1 MDEIFMRRC
10 IELAKCGFG
19 TASPNPM
26 VGAVIV
32 CDGKIIGEGWHRK
45 CGEAHAEVNA
55 VNSVADKSLLKK
67 STIYVSLEP
76 CAHVGRTPACAD
88 MLIREG
94 IPNIVVG
101 SIDPF
106 EKVAG
111 KGIEKLRN
119 AGRNVKIGVLRDEC
133 DWLNR
138 RFFTFHTK
146 RRPYVILKWA
156 QTADGFIDNIRN
168 DCQTPPLKI
177 TDQHFSTLVHK
188 WRTEEDAILVGTRTA
203 LLDNPQ
209 LTARLWSGRNPVR
222 VCIDR
227 EMKIPPSSKIFDNQA
242 KTIVITENTS
252 PSLRHFDRLASTSS
266 AGGIDAIRS
275 LSGVEGSNSRK
286 FGSTNILF
294 CPANFNEPL
303 VPQIL
308 DILYRN
314 EIQSVI
320 VEGGAQTLNTFISLG
335 LWDEARVF
343 TNSRLNIGNG
353 VKAPEFRF
361 ECAKDEAN
369 DGISLRYFYNNDFY
383 TRKFL

>member
-203 LLDNPQ
+203 MLDNPQ

-222 VCIDR
+222 ICIDQ
-227 EMKIPPSSKIFDNQA
+227 EMEIPASSKMFDNQA
-242 KTIVITENTS
+242 KTIVITSRTLNNIEPT
-252 PSLRHFDRLASTSS
+252 LRL
-266 AGGIDAIRS
+266 RS
-275 LSGVEGSNSRK
+275 GSGS
-286 FGSTNILF
+286 NILF

-361 ECAKDEAN
+361 ECAKNEAN
-369 DGISLRYFYNNDFY
+369 DGISLRYFYKNDFY

>member
-188 WRTEEDAILVGTRTA
+188 WRTEEDAILVGTHTA

-222 VCIDR
+222 ICIDR

-242 KTIVITENTS
+242 KTIVICHQQNNIETYQENFAQLS
-252 PSLRHFDRLASTSS
+252 LDPSTQPHPE
-266 AGGIDAIRS
+266 RS
-275 LSGVEGSNSRK
+275 RRVGYPN
-286 FGSTNILF
+286 NIVF
-294 CPANFNEPL
+294 SQANFNEPL

-320 VEGGAQTLNTFISLG
+320 VEGGAQTLNSFISLG
-335 LWDEARVF
+335 
-343 TNSRLNIGNG
+343 
-353 VKAPEFRF
+353 
-361 ECAKDEAN
+361 
-369 DGISLRYFYNNDFY
+369 
-383 TRKFL
+383 

>member
-119 AGRNVKIGVLRDEC
+119 AGRNVKIGVLCDEC

-156 QTADGFIDNIRN
+156 QTAAGFIDNIRN
-168 DCQTPPLKI
+168 DSQTPPLKI

-227 EMKIPPSSKIFDNQA
+227 EMKVPDSSRIFDCQA
-242 KTIVITENTS
+242 KTIIIN
-252 PSLRHFDRLASTSS
+252 
-266 AGGIDAIRS
+266 GNK
-275 LSGVEGSNSRK
+275 EG
-286 FGSTNILF
+286 TNDNLIF
-294 CPANFNEPL
+294 CKADFNENI

-320 VEGGAQTLNTFISLG
+320 VEGGAQTLNSFISLG

-343 TNSRLNIGNG
+343 TNNRLNIGNG
-353 VKAPEFRF
+353 VNAPEFRF
-361 ECAKDEAN
+361 ECAKNEAN

>member
-32 CDGKIIGEGWHRK
+32 CDGKIIGEGWHRR

-55 VNSVADKSLLKK
+55 VNSVVDKSLLKK

-94 IPNIVVG
+94 IPRVVVG

-111 KGIEKLRN
+111 KGIGKLRN
-119 AGRNVKIGVLRDEC
+119 AGVDVKIGVLKQEC

-146 RRPYVILKWA
+146 RRPYIILKWA
-156 QTADGFIDNIRN
+156 QTADGFIDNIRS
-168 DCQTPPLKI
+168 DSVQKPLKI
-177 TDQHFSTLVHK
+177 TNIHFDRLVHK

-222 VCIDR
+222 VCI
-227 EMKIPPSSKIFDNQA
+227 EIIINGNKEGTNGNLIFCKAD
-242 KTIVITENTS
+242 
-252 PSLRHFDRLASTSS
+252 
-266 AGGIDAIRS
+266 
-275 LSGVEGSNSRK
+275 
-286 FGSTNILF
+286 
-294 CPANFNEPL
+294 FNENI
-303 VPQIL
+303 VPQVL

-320 VEGGAQTLNTFISLG
+320 VEGGAQTINSFISSG
-335 LWDEARVF
+335 LWDEARIF
-343 TNSRLNIGNG
+343 TSAEKTTNG
-353 VKAPEFRF
+353 VKAPDFPYHCTKIEK
-361 ECAKDEAN
+361 EGDVTLK
-369 DGISLRYFYNNDFY
+369 YFYNNDFY
-383 TRKFL
+383 TENIL

>member
-138 RFFTFHTK
+138 RFFTFHKK

-168 DCQTPPLKI
+168 NSQTPPLKI
-177 TDQHFSTLVHK
+177 TDRHFSTLVHK

-222 VCIDR
+222 ICIDR
-227 EMKIPPSSKIFDNQA
+227 EMKIPVSSKLFDNQA
-242 KTIVITENTS
+242 KTIIICHQQNNIETYQEN
-252 PSLRHFDRLASTSS
+252 FANNIVFAQADFS
-266 AGGIDAIRS
+266 A
-275 LSGVEGSNSRK
+275 
-286 FGSTNILF
+286 
-294 CPANFNEPL
+294 PL
-303 VPQIL
+303 IPQIL
-308 DILYRN
+308 DILYKN

-320 VEGGAQTLNTFISLG
+320 VEGGAQTLNSFISLG

-343 TNSRLNIGNG
+343 TNNRLSIGNG
-353 VKAPEFRF
+353 VKAPDFPYS
-361 ECAKDEAN
+361 CAKIEREGDFT
-369 DGISLRYFYNNDFY
+369 LKYFYNNDFY
-383 TRKFL
+383 TREIL

>member
-1 MDEIFMRRC
+1 MRRC

-19 TASPNPM
+19 TAFPNPM

-32 CDGKIIGEGWHRK
+32 CDGKIIGEGWHRR

-94 IPNIVVG
+94 IPNVVVG

-146 RRPYVILKWA
+146 HRPYIILKWA

-168 DCQTPPLKI
+168 DSQTPPLKI
-177 TDQHFSTLVHK
+177 TDRHFTTLVHK

-203 LLDNPQ
+203 ILDNPQ

-227 EMKIPPSSKIFDNQA
+227 EMKVPPSSKIFDNQA
-242 KTIVITENTS
+242 KTIVVTS
-252 PSLRHFDRLASTSS
+252 RAQSQQN
-266 AGGIDAIRS
+266 GGSRAEANRS
-275 LSGVEGSNSRK
+275 LYC
-286 FGSTNILF
+286 T
-294 CPANFNEPL
+294 ANFNESL
-303 VPQIL
+303 IPQIL
-308 DILYRN
+308 EILYQN
-314 EIQSVI
+314 DIQSVI
-320 VEGGAQTLNTFISLG
+320 IEGGAQTLNSFISAG

-343 TNSRLNIGNG
+343 TNNRLTIGNG
-353 VKAPEFRF
+353 IKAPDFHY
-361 ECAKDEAN
+361 ECAKSESN
-369 DGISLRYFYNNDFY
+369 DGISLDYYYHNDYFSKNIV
-383 TRKFL
+383 L

>member
-1 MDEIFMRRC
+1 MLVRNLARRNLSKEDSTGNPTMDEIYMRRC

-32 CDGKIIGEGWHRK
+32 HNGKIIGEGWHRR

-55 VNSVADKSLLKK
+55 VNSVKNKSLIKE

-94 IPNIVVG
+94 IPNVVVG

-111 KGIEKLRN
+111 KGIEKLKN
-119 AGRNVKIGVLRDEC
+119 AGVDVKIGVLKQEC

-138 RFFTFHTK
+138 RFFTYHTK
-146 RRPYVILKWA
+146 RRPYIILKWA
-156 QTADGFIDNIRN
+156 QTADGFIDNIRS
-168 DCQTPPLKI
+168 DSTQKPLKI
-177 TDQHFSTLVHK
+177 TNVNFDRLVHK

-209 LTARLWSGRNPVR
+209 LTARLWAGRNPVR

-227 EMKIPPSSKIFDNQA
+227 ELKVPESSKILDNQA
-242 KTIVITENTS
+242 KTIIINGKKEGTNDNLIFCKADFDEN
-252 PSLRHFDRLASTSS
+252 
-266 AGGIDAIRS
+266 I
-275 LSGVEGSNSRK
+275 
-286 FGSTNILF
+286 
-294 CPANFNEPL
+294 
-303 VPQIL
+303 VPQVL

-320 VEGGAQTLNTFISLG
+320 VEGGAQTINSFLSLG
-335 LWDEARVF
+335 LWDEARIF
-343 TNSRLNIGNG
+343 TNGDEIGTG
-353 VKAPEFRF
+353 VKAPHFNHPI
-361 ECAKDEAN
+361 AKSEIKDRITLN
-369 DGISLRYFYNNDFY
+369 YHYNTDY
-383 TRKFL
+383 YVQS

>member
-10 IELAKCGFG
+10 IELAKCGFE
-19 TASPNPM
+19 TVSPNPM

-188 WRTEEDAILVGTRTA
+188 WRTEEDAILVGTHTA

-222 VCIDR
+222 ICIDR
-227 EMKIPPSSKIFDNQA
+227 EMKVPDSSRIFDCRA
-242 KTIVITENTS
+242 KTIIINGNKE
-252 PSLRHFDRLASTSS
+252 D
-266 AGGIDAIRS
+266 
-275 LSGVEGSNSRK
+275 
-286 FGSTNILF
+286 TNDNLIF
-294 CPANFNEPL
+294 CKADFNENI

-343 TNSRLNIGNG
+343 TNNRLNIGNG

-361 ECAKDEAN
+361 ECAKNEAN

>member
-1 MDEIFMRRC
+1 
-10 IELAKCGFG
+10 
-19 TASPNPM
+19 
-26 VGAVIV
+26 
-32 CDGKIIGEGWHRK
+32 
-45 CGEAHAEVNA
+45 
-55 VNSVADKSLLKK
+55 
-67 STIYVSLEP
+67 
-76 CAHVGRTPACAD
+76 

-111 KGIEKLRN
+111 KGIEKLKN

-168 DCQTPPLKI
+168 DSKTPPLKI

-188 WRTEEDAILVGTRTA
+188 WRTEENAILVGTRTA

-222 VCIDR
+222 VCIDK
-227 EMKIPPSSKIFDNQA
+227 EMEIHASSKIFDNQA
-242 KTIVITENTS
+242 KTIVITS
-252 PSLRHFDRLASTSS
+252 SSLNNIEPTLRL
-266 AGGIDAIRS
+266 RS
-275 LSGVEGSNSRK
+275 GSGSN
-286 FGSTNILF
+286 ILL
-294 CPANFNEPL
+294 CPANYNESI

-320 VEGGAQTLNTFISLG
+320 VEGGTQTLNSFISLG

-343 TNSRLNIGNG
+343 TNSRLTIGNG
-353 VKAPEFRF
+353 IKAPEFHF
-361 ECAKDEAN
+361 KCAKSEAN
-369 DGISLRYFYNNDFY
+369 DGISLDYYYHNDYFTKNVQVNP
-383 TRKFL
+383 

>member
-1 MDEIFMRRC
+1 MDEIYMRRC

-32 CDGKIIGEGWHRK
+32 CDGKIIGEGWHHR
-45 CGEAHAEVNA
+45 CGEPHAEVNA
-55 VNSVADKSLLKK
+55 VNSVKDKSLLKK

-94 IPNIVVG
+94 IPRVVVG

-119 AGRNVKIGVLRDEC
+119 ANADVKIGVLKQEC

-138 RFFTFHTK
+138 RFFTYHTK
-146 RRPYVILKWA
+146 RKPYIILKWA
-156 QTADGFIDNIRN
+156 QTADGFIDYTRT
-168 DCQTPPLKI
+168 DRTLKPLKI
-177 TDQHFSTLVHK
+177 TNLHFDRIVHK
-188 WRTEEDAILVGTRTA
+188 WRTEEDAILVGTQTA
-203 LLDNPQ
+203 LLDNPH

-222 VCIDR
+222 ICIDR
-227 EMKIPPSSKIFDNQA
+227 ELKVPASSKIFDDQA
-242 KTIVITENTS
+242 KTIIIN
-252 PSLRHFDRLASTSS
+252 SS
-266 AGGIDAIRS
+266 KESIEDNLVYS
-275 LSGVEGSNSRK
+275 KV
-286 FGSTNILF
+286 
-294 CPANFNEPL
+294 NFSEDII
-303 VPQIL
+303 PQIL
-308 DILYRN
+308 DILYHN

-320 VEGGAQTLNTFISLG
+320 VEGGAQTLNSFISNG

-343 TNSRLNIGNG
+343 TSAVKIGKG
-353 VKAPEFRF
+353 VKAPYFPFTSAET
-361 ECAKDEAN
+361 ETKEDTTLN
-369 DGISLRYFYNNDFY
+369 YFYNNDFY
-383 TRKFL
+383 YKKIL

>member
-1 MDEIFMRRC
+1 MDELYMRRC

-32 CDGKIIGEGWHRK
+32 CDGKIIGEGWHRR

-94 IPNIVVG
+94 IPKVVVG

-111 KGIEKLRN
+111 KGIGKLRN
-119 AGRNVKIGVLRDEC
+119 AGIDVKVGVLKNEC

-146 RRPYVILKWA
+146 RRPYIILKWA
-156 QTADGFIDNIRN
+156 QTADGYIDNIRN
-168 DCQTPPLKI
+168 DNNLPPLAI
-177 TDQHFSTLVHK
+177 TNEHYNRLVHK
-188 WRTEEDAILVGTRTA
+188 WRTEEDAILVGTQTVI
-203 LLDNPQ
+203 LDNPQ
-209 LTARLWSGRNPVR
+209 LTARFWSGRNPVR
-222 VCIDR
+222 ICIDR
-227 EMKIPPSSKIFDNQA
+227 NLKLPAQSRIFDIQA
-242 KTIVITENTS
+242 KTIVVNGIKDSVENNLIYS
-252 PSLRHFDRLASTSS
+252 KVD
-266 AGGIDAIRS
+266 
-275 LSGVEGSNSRK
+275 
-286 FGSTNILF
+286 FGENI
-294 CPANFNEPL
+294 
-303 VPQIL
+303 VPQLFGIL
-308 DILYRN
+308 CQH

-320 VEGGAQTLNTFISLG
+320 VEGGTKTINSFLSLG

-343 TNSRLNIGNG
+343 TGSKEIGAG
-353 VKAPEFRF
+353 VKAPQFSHNVAQTES
-361 ECAKDEAN
+361 CNGVKLD
-369 DGISLRYFYNNDFY
+369 YYYNTDY
-383 TRKFL
+383 YVQA

>member
-32 CDGKIIGEGWHRK
+32 CDGKIIGEGWHRR

-55 VNSVADKSLLKK
+55 VNSVVDKSLLKK

-88 MLIREG
+88 MLIRKG
-94 IPNIVVG
+94 IPRVVVG

-111 KGIEKLRN
+111 KGIEKLQN
-119 AGRNVKIGVLRDEC
+119 AGVEVKIGVLKQEC

-146 RRPYVILKWA
+146 RRPYIILKWA
-156 QTADGFIDNIRN
+156 QTADGFIDNIRT
-168 DCQTPPLKI
+168 DSTKKPLKI
-177 TDQHFSTLVHK
+177 TNVHFDRLVHK

-227 EMKIPPSSKIFDNQA
+227 ELKVPATSRIFDYQA
-242 KTIVITENTS
+242 KTIIIN
-252 PSLRHFDRLASTSS
+252 
-266 AGGIDAIRS
+266 GNK
-275 LSGVEGSNSRK
+275 EG
-286 FGSTNILF
+286 TNGNLIF
-294 CPANFNEPL
+294 CKADFNENI
-303 VPQIL
+303 VPQVL

-320 VEGGAQTLNTFISLG
+320 VEGGAQTINSFISSG
-335 LWDEARVF
+335 LWDEARIF
-343 TNSRLNIGNG
+343 TSAEKTTNG
-353 VKAPEFRF
+353 VKAPDFPYHCTKIEK
-361 ECAKDEAN
+361 EGDVTLKY
-369 DGISLRYFYNNDFY
+369 IYNNDFY
-383 TRKFL
+383 TENIL

>member
-1 MDEIFMRRC
+1 MDEFYMRRC

-32 CDGKIIGEGWHRK
+32 CDGKIIGEGWHRR

-94 IPNIVVG
+94 IPNVVVG

-119 AGRNVKIGVLRDEC
+119 AGVDVKIGVLKNEC

-138 RFFTFHTK
+138 RFFTYHTK
-146 RRPYVILKWA
+146 RRPYIILKWA
-156 QTADGFIDNIRN
+156 QTADAFIDNLRS
-168 DCQTPPLKI
+168 DSKQPPLKI
-177 TDQHFSTLVHK
+177 TNEHFNRLVHK
-188 WRTEEDAILVGTRTA
+188 WRTEEDAILVGTRTVQ
-203 LLDNPQ
+203 LDNPQ

-227 EMKIPPSSKIFDNQA
+227 ELKLPISSRIFSTQA
-242 KTIVITENTS
+242 KTIIINASKESVENNLIYS
-252 PSLRHFDRLASTSS
+252 KVDFC
-266 AGGIDAIRS
+266 
-275 LSGVEGSNSRK
+275 E
-286 FGSTNILF
+286 NI
-294 CPANFNEPL
+294 
-303 VPQIL
+303 VPQML
-308 DILYRN
+308 DVLYRN

-320 VEGGAQTLNTFISLG
+320 VEGGTRTIESFISLG
-335 LWDEARVF
+335 LWDEARIF
-343 TNSRLNIGNG
+343 TRNESIAGG
-353 VKAPEFRF
+353 VKAPYFPYSSVRRET
-361 ECAKDEAN
+361 N
-369 DGISLRYFYNNDFY
+369 GGISLDYYYNNDFY
-383 TRKFL
+383 TENITTDL

>member
-168 DCQTPPLKI
+168 DSQTPPLII

-188 WRTEEDAILVGTRTA
+188 WRTEEDAILVGTHTA

-222 VCIDR
+222 ICIDR

-242 KTIVITENTS
+242 KTILICHQQNNIETYQENFAQLS
-252 PSLRHFDRLASTSS
+252 LDPSTQPHPERRRRV
-266 AGGIDAIRS
+266 GYP
-275 LSGVEGSNSRK
+275 N
-286 FGSTNILF
+286 NIVF
-294 CPANFNEPL
+294 SQANFNEPL

-343 TNSRLNIGNG
+343 TNNRLNIGNG

-361 ECAKDEAN
+361 ECANDEAN

-383 TRKFL
+383 TRKIL

>member
-1 MDEIFMRRC
+1 MDEQFMKRC

-32 CDGKIIGEGWHRK
+32 CEGKIIGEGWHHR

-55 VNSVADKSLLKK
+55 VNSVSDKSLLKK

-88 MLIREG
+88 MIIREG

-111 KGIEKLRN
+111 KGIEKLKN
-119 AGRNVKIGVLRDEC
+119 AGRNVKIGVLKDEC

-146 RRPYVILKWA
+146 KRPYIILKWA
-156 QTADGFIDNIRN
+156 QTNDKFIDRKRENSS
-168 DCQTPPLKI
+168 QKPLAI
-177 TDQHFSTLVHK
+177 TNQHYNTLVHR
-188 WRTEEDAILVGTRTA
+188 WRTEEDGILVGTNTVM
-203 LLDNPQ
+203 LDNPQ

-222 VCIDR
+222 ICLDENLCIAPESRILDG
-227 EMKIPPSSKIFDNQA
+227 QA
-242 KTIVITENTS
+242 TTIIINSQKDSTEGN
-252 PSLRHFDRLASTSS
+252 L
-266 AGGIDAIRS
+266 
-275 LSGVEGSNSRK
+275 
-286 FGSTNILF
+286 LF
-294 CPANFNEPL
+294 CKADFNGNI
-303 VPQIL
+303 VTQIL
-308 DILYRN
+308 DILYQH

-320 VEGGAQTLNTFISLG
+320 VEGGAQTLRSFISQG

-343 TNSRLNIGNG
+343 TSNQIIGSG
-353 VKAPEFRF
+353 IMAPEFNF
-361 ECAKDEAN
+361 SADEHETN
-369 DGISLRYFYNNDFY
+369 GDVSLDTYYHY
-383 TRKFL
+383 EH

>member
-111 KGIEKLRN
+111 KGIEKLKN

-156 QTADGFIDNIRN
+156 QTADGFIDGIRN
-168 DCQTPPLKI
+168 DSKTPPLKI

-227 EMKIPPSSKIFDNQA
+227 EMEIPTSSKIFDNQA
-242 KTIVITENTS
+242 KTIVITSRT
-252 PSLRHFDRLASTSS
+252 L
-266 AGGIDAIRS
+266 S
-275 LSGVEGSNSRK
+275 LSKGEIEGSNSRN
-286 FGSTNILF
+286 FGYSNILF
-294 CPANFNEPL
+294 CPANFNESL

-320 VEGGAQTLNTFISLG
+320 VEGGAQTLNSFISLG
-335 LWDEARVF
+335 LWDEARIF
-343 TNSRLNIGNG
+343 TNSRLTIGNG
-353 VKAPEFRF
+353 IKAPEFHF
-361 ECAKDEAN
+361 ECAKSESN
-369 DGISLRYFYNNDFY
+369 DGISLDYYYHNDYFTKNVQVNP
-383 TRKFL
+383 

>member
-111 KGIEKLRN
+111 KGVEKLKN

-168 DCQTPPLKI
+168 DRQTPPLKI
-177 TDQHFSTLVHK
+177 TDRHFSTLVHK

-227 EMKIPPSSKIFDNQA
+227 EMEIPTSSKIFDNQA
-242 KTIVITENTS
+242 KTIVITS
-252 PSLRHFDRLASTSS
+252 SSLNNIEPTLRL
-266 AGGIDAIRS
+266 RS
-275 LSGVEGSNSRK
+275 GSGS
-286 FGSTNILF
+286 NILF
-294 CPANFNEPL
+294 CPANFNDSL

-320 VEGGAQTLNTFISLG
+320 VEGGAQTLNSFISLG

-343 TNSRLNIGNG
+343 TNSSLTIGNG
-353 VKAPEFRF
+353 IKAPEFH
-361 ECAKDEAN
+361 CKCTKSVAN
-369 DGISLRYFYNNDFY
+369 DGISLDYYYHNDYFTKNIM
-383 TRKFL
+383 L

>member
-1 MDEIFMRRC
+1 MRRC

-32 CDGKIIGEGWHRK
+32 CDGKIIGEGWHRR

-94 IPNIVVG
+94 IPRVVVG

-111 KGIEKLRN
+111 KGIEKLQN
-119 AGRNVKIGVLRDEC
+119 AGVEVKIGVLKQEC

-146 RRPYVILKWA
+146 RRPYIILKWA
-156 QTADGFIDNIRN
+156 QTADGFIDNIRS
-168 DCQTPPLKI
+168 DSTQKPLKI
-177 TDQHFSTLVHK
+177 TNVHFDRLVHK

-227 EMKIPPSSKIFDNQA
+227 ELKVPATSRIFDYQA
-242 KTIVITENTS
+242 KTIIIN
-252 PSLRHFDRLASTSS
+252 
-266 AGGIDAIRS
+266 GNK
-275 LSGVEGSNSRK
+275 EG
-286 FGSTNILF
+286 TNGNLIF
-294 CPANFNEPL
+294 CKADFNENI
-303 VPQIL
+303 VPQVL

-320 VEGGAQTLNTFISLG
+320 VEGGAQTINSFISSG
-335 LWDEARVF
+335 LWDEARIF
-343 TNSRLNIGNG
+343 TSAEKTTNG
-353 VKAPEFRF
+353 VKAPDFPYHCTKIEK
-361 ECAKDEAN
+361 EGDVTLKY
-369 DGISLRYFYNNDFY
+369 IYNNDFY
-383 TRKFL
+383 TENIL

>member
-111 KGIEKLRN
+111 KGIEKLKN

-156 QTADGFIDNIRN
+156 QTADGFIDGIRN
-168 DCQTPPLKI
+168 DSKTPPLKI

-222 VCIDR
+222 VCIDQ
-227 EMKIPPSSKIFDNQA
+227 EMEIPASSKIFDNQA
-242 KTIVITENTS
+242 KTIVITENAS
-252 PSLRHFDRLASTSS
+252 PSLRLRS
-266 AGGIDAIRS
+266 AGGIEAIRS
-275 LSGVEGSNSRK
+275 LSGVEGSNSPRG
-286 FGSTNILF
+286 GSSNILF
-294 CPANFNEPL
+294 CPANFNESL

-320 VEGGAQTLNTFISLG
+320 VEGSAQTLNSFISLG

-343 TNSRLNIGNG
+343 TNSRLTIGNG
-353 VKAPEFRF
+353 IKAPEFHC
-361 ECAKDEAN
+361 ECAKSESN
-369 DGISLRYFYNNDFY
+369 DGISLDYYYHNDYFTKNVQVNP
-383 TRKFL
+383 

>member
-10 IELAKCGFG
+10 VELAKCGFG

-32 CDGKIIGEGWHRK
+32 CDGKIIGEGWHRR

-55 VNSVADKSLLKK
+55 VNSVIDKSLLKK

-111 KGIEKLRN
+111 KGIEKLKN
-119 AGRNVKIGVLRDEC
+119 AGRYVKIGVLHNEC

-146 RRPYVILKWA
+146 HRPYVILKWA

-168 DCQTPPLKI
+168 DSQTPPLKI
-177 TDQHFSTLVHK
+177 TDWHFSTLVHK

-203 LLDNPQ
+203 ILDNPQ

-227 EMKIPPSSKIFDNQA
+227 EMKIPASNKIFDNQA
-242 KTIVITENTS
+242 KTIVIT
-252 PSLRHFDRLASTSS
+252 SS
-266 AGGIDAIRS
+266 S
-275 LSGVEGSNSRK
+275 LSNIEPLPERSRRVGSANNNV
-286 FGSTNILF
+286 NILF
-294 CPANFNEPL
+294 CPANFNESL

-308 DILYRN
+308 DNLYQN

-320 VEGGAQTLNTFISLG
+320 VEGGAQTLNSFISAG

-343 TNSRLNIGNG
+343 TNSSLTIGNG
-353 VKAPEFRF
+353 IKAPEFHC
-361 ECAKDEAN
+361 ECAKSEAN
-369 DGISLRYFYNNDFY
+369 NGISLDYYYHNDYFTKNIMF
-383 TRKFL
+383 

>member
-32 CDGKIIGEGWHRK
+32 CDGKIIGEGWHRR

-55 VNSVADKSLLKK
+55 VNSVVDKSLLKK

-94 IPNIVVG
+94 IPRVVVG

-119 AGRNVKIGVLRDEC
+119 AGVEVKIGVLKQEC

-146 RRPYVILKWA
+146 RRPYIILKWA
-156 QTADGFIDNIRN
+156 QTADGFIDNIRT
-168 DCQTPPLKI
+168 DSTKKPLKI
-177 TDQHFSTLVHK
+177 TNVQFDRLVHK

-209 LTARLWSGRNPVR
+209 LTARLWSGRNSVR

-227 EMKIPPSSKIFDNQA
+227 ELKVSASSRIFDCQA
-242 KTIVITENTS
+242 KTIIINGS
-252 PSLRHFDRLASTSS
+252 K
-266 AGGIDAIRS
+266 
-275 LSGVEGSNSRK
+275 EG
-286 FGSTNILF
+286 TNGNLIF
-294 CPANFNEPL
+294 CKADFNENI

-320 VEGGAQTLNTFISLG
+320 VEGGAQTLNSFISSG
-335 LWDEARVF
+335 LWDEARIF
-343 TNSRLNIGNG
+343 TSTEKITNG
-353 VKAPEFRF
+353 VKAPDLPYP
-361 ECAKDEAN
+361 CAKIEKEEDVTLKY
-369 DGISLRYFYNNDFY
+369 IYNNDFY
-383 TRKFL
+383 TENIL

>member
-111 KGIEKLRN
+111 KGIEKLKN
-119 AGRNVKIGVLRDEC
+119 AGRNVKIGVLSDEC
-133 DWLNR
+133 DWLNH

-146 RRPYVILKWA
+146 HRPYVILKWA
-156 QTADGFIDNIRN
+156 QTADGFIDSIRN
-168 DCQTPPLKI
+168 DSQTPPLKI
-177 TDQHFSTLVHK
+177 TDRHFSTLVHK
-188 WRTEEDAILVGTRTA
+188 WRTEEDAILVGTSTA
-203 LLDNPQ
+203 ILDNPQ

-227 EMKIPPSSKIFDNQA
+227 ELTIPRSSKIFNSQA
-242 KTIVITENTS
+242 KTIVINSSRNECDENII
-252 PSLRHFDRLASTSS
+252 FCKAD
-266 AGGIDAIRS
+266 
-275 LSGVEGSNSRK
+275 SNE
-286 FGSTNILF
+286 NIVSQTL
-294 CPANFNEPL
+294 E
-303 VPQIL
+303 
-308 DILYRN
+308 ILYHN
-314 EIQSVI
+314 DIQSVI
-320 VEGGAQTLNTFISLG
+320 VEGGGQTLNSFIASG

-343 TNSRLNIGNG
+343 TNSHMSIGNG
-353 VKAPEFRF
+353 IKAPEFHYKS
-361 ECAKDEAN
+361 AKSETN
-369 DGISLRYFYNNDFY
+369 DGISLNYYYHNNYFKPNII
-383 TRKFL
+383 L

>member
-1 MDEIFMRRC
+1 MDEIYMRRC

-32 CDGKIIGEGWHRK
+32 HNGKIIGEGWHRK

-55 VNSVADKSLLKK
+55 VNSVKDKSLLKE

-94 IPNIVVG
+94 FPKVVVG

-111 KGIEKLRN
+111 KGIEKLKN
-119 AGRNVKIGVLRDEC
+119 AGVDVKIGVLKQEC

-138 RFFTFHTK
+138 RFFTYHTK
-146 RRPYVILKWA
+146 RRPYIILKWA
-156 QTADGFIDNIRN
+156 QTADGFIDNIRT
-168 DCQTPPLKI
+168 DRQQKPLKI
-177 TDQHFSTLVHK
+177 TNVYFDRLVHK

-209 LTARLWSGRNPVR
+209 LTARLWSGQNPVR
-222 VCIDR
+222 ICIDR
-227 EMKIPPSSKIFDNQA
+227 ELKVPKSSKIFDGQA
-242 KTIVITENTS
+242 KTIIINGSQEYADGNLLYCKVNFSEN
-252 PSLRHFDRLASTSS
+252 
-266 AGGIDAIRS
+266 I
-275 LSGVEGSNSRK
+275 
-286 FGSTNILF
+286 
-294 CPANFNEPL
+294 
-303 VPQIL
+303 VPQVL
-308 DILYRN
+308 DILYHN

-320 VEGGAQTLNTFISLG
+320 VEGGAQTISSFLSLG
-335 LWDEARVF
+335 LWDEARIF
-343 TNSRLNIGNG
+343 TNGNKIGTG
-353 VKAPEFRF
+353 VKAPQFKHPI
-361 ECAKDEAN
+361 AKSETKG
-369 DGISLRYFYNNDFY
+369 GITLNYYYNTDY
-383 TRKFL
+383 YVQS

>member
-1 MDEIFMRRC
+1 MDEIYMRRC

-32 CDGKIIGEGWHRK
+32 CDGKIIGEGWHRR

-94 IPNIVVG
+94 IPRVVVG

-119 AGRNVKIGVLRDEC
+119 AGVEVKIGVLKQEC

-146 RRPYVILKWA
+146 RRP
-156 QTADGFIDNIRN
+156 
-168 DCQTPPLKI
+168 
-177 TDQHFSTLVHK
+177 
-188 WRTEEDAILVGTRTA
+188 
-203 LLDNPQ
+203 
-209 LTARLWSGRNPVR
+209 
-222 VCIDR
+222 
-227 EMKIPPSSKIFDNQA
+227 
-242 KTIVITENTS
+242 
-252 PSLRHFDRLASTSS
+252 
-266 AGGIDAIRS
+266 
-275 LSGVEGSNSRK
+275 
-286 FGSTNILF
+286 
-294 CPANFNEPL
+294 
-303 VPQIL
+303 
-308 DILYRN
+308 
-314 EIQSVI
+314 
-320 VEGGAQTLNTFISLG
+320 
-335 LWDEARVF
+335 
-343 TNSRLNIGNG
+343 
-353 VKAPEFRF
+353 
-361 ECAKDEAN
+361 
-369 DGISLRYFYNNDFY
+369 
-383 TRKFL
+383 

>member
-1 MDEIFMRRC
+1 MDDIFIRRC
-10 IELAKCGFG
+10 IELAECGFG

-45 CGEAHAEVNA
+45 CGEPHAEVNA
-55 VNSVADKSLLKK
+55 VNSVADKSLLKR

-88 MLIREG
+88 MLIREE

-119 AGRNVKIGVLRDEC
+119 AGRNVTLGILRDEC

-146 RRPYVILKWA
+146 RRPYIILKWA

-168 DCQTPPLKI
+168 DSQTPPLKI
-177 TDQHFSTLVHK
+177 TDQHFNLLVHK

-209 LTARLWSGRNPVR
+209 LTARLWQGRNPVR
-222 VCIDR
+222 VCIDN
-227 EMKIPPSSKIFDNQA
+227 ELTIPCSSKIFDSQA
-242 KTIVITENTS
+242 KTIVIN
-252 PSLRHFDRLASTSS
+252 AS
-266 AGGIDAIRS
+266 RS
-275 LSGVEGSNSRK
+275 ECDK
-286 FGSTNILF
+286 NIVF
-294 CPANFNEPL
+294 CEANFNENI

-308 DILYRN
+308 EILYHN
-314 EIQSVI
+314 AIQSVI
-320 VEGGAQTLNTFISLG
+320 VEGGAQTLNSFISLG

-343 TNSRLNIGNG
+343 TNRRLRISNG
-353 VKAPEFRF
+353 VMAPEFNS
-361 ECAKDEAN
+361 CSSKTVVHN
-369 DGISLRYFYNNDFY
+369 DIELNYYYHNDFY
-383 TRKFL
+383 KESIAL

>member
-26 VGAVIV
+26 VGAVV
-32 CDGKIIGEGWHRK
+32 VYNGKIIGEGWHRR
-45 CGEAHAEVNA
+45 CGEPHAEVNA

-88 MLIREG
+88 MIVREG
-94 IPNIVVG
+94 IPNVVVG

-106 EKVAG
+106 VKVAG
-111 KGIEKLRN
+111 KGIEKLKS
-119 AGRNVKIGVLRDEC
+119 AGINVRTGILRAEC

-146 RRPYVILKWA
+146 RRPYIILKWA
-156 QTADGFIDNIRN
+156 QTADGFIDNARN
-168 DCQTPPLKI
+168 DCQTPPLCI
-177 TDQHFSTLVHK
+177 TDKHFGTLVHK
-188 WRTEEDAILVGTRTA
+188 WRTQEDAIMVGTRTA
-203 LLDNPQ
+203 ILDNPQ

-222 VCIDR
+222 ICIDR
-227 EMKIPPSSKIFDNQA
+227 ELKIPETNRIFDNQA
-242 KTIVITENTS
+242 KTIIINQLKETADENQN
-252 PSLRHFDRLASTSS
+252 L
-266 AGGIDAIRS
+266 I
-275 LSGVEGSNSRK
+275 
-286 FGSTNILF
+286 F
-294 CPANFNEPL
+294 CKANFNEDL

-308 DILYRN
+308 EILYRN

-320 VEGGAQTLNTFISLG
+320 VEGGEKTLKTFINSD

-343 TNSRLNIGNG
+343 TNHRLSAGCG
-353 VKAPEFRF
+353 TKAPEFNCKSSKC
-361 ECAKDEAN
+361 ETNE
-369 DGISLRYFYNNDFY
+369 GISLEYFYNNDFFS
-383 TRKFL
+383 KKLVQ

>member
-168 DCQTPPLKI
+168 DSQTPPLKI

-227 EMKIPPSSKIFDNQA
+227 EMKVPDSSRIFDCQA
-242 KTIVITENTS
+242 KTIIIN
-252 PSLRHFDRLASTSS
+252 
-266 AGGIDAIRS
+266 GNK
-275 LSGVEGSNSRK
+275 EG
-286 FGSTNILF
+286 TNDNLIF
-294 CPANFNEPL
+294 CKADFNENI

-320 VEGGAQTLNTFISLG
+320 VEGGAQTLKSFISLG

-361 ECAKDEAN
+361 ECPKDEAN
-369 DGISLRYFYNNDFY
+369 DGITLRYFYNNDFY
-383 TRKFL
+383 TRKIL

>member
-1 MDEIFMRRC
+1 MRRC

-32 CDGKIIGEGWHRK
+32 HDGKIIGEGWHRR

-55 VNSVADKSLLKK
+55 VNSVKDKSLLKE

-94 IPNIVVG
+94 IPRVVVG

-119 AGRNVKIGVLRDEC
+119 AGVDVKIGVLKQEC

-138 RFFTFHTK
+138 RFFTYHTK
-146 RRPYVILKWA
+146 RRPYIILKWA
-156 QTADGFIDNIRN
+156 QTADGSIDNIRT
-168 DCQTPPLKI
+168 DSTTKPLKI
-177 TDQHFSTLVHK
+177 TNAHFDRLVHK
-188 WRTEEDAILVGTRTA
+188 WRTQEDAILVGTRTA

-222 VCIDR
+222 ICIDR
-227 EMKIPPSSKIFDNQA
+227 ELKVPITSKLFDCQA
-242 KTIVITENTS
+242 KTIIINGSKESTEGNLFYS
-252 PSLRHFDRLASTSS
+252 KVDFS
-266 AGGIDAIRS
+266 
-275 LSGVEGSNSRK
+275 E
-286 FGSTNILF
+286 NI
-294 CPANFNEPL
+294 

-320 VEGGAQTLNTFISLG
+320 VEGGSQTLNSFISNG
-335 LWDEARVF
+335 LWDEARIF
-343 TNSRLNIGNG
+343 TNSDEIGTG
-353 VKAPEFRF
+353 IKAPIINHPV
-361 ECAKDEAN
+361 AKSEN
-369 DGISLRYFYNNDFY
+369 FGGIELNYHYNTDY
-383 TRKFL
+383 YVQS

>member
-1 MDEIFMRRC
+1 MDEFYMRRC

-32 CDGKIIGEGWHRK
+32 CDGKIIGEGWHRR

-94 IPNIVVG
+94 IPNVVVG

-111 KGIEKLRN
+111 RGIEKLRN
-119 AGRNVKIGVLRDEC
+119 AGVDVKVGVLKNEC

-138 RFFTFHTK
+138 RFFTYHTK
-146 RRPYVILKWA
+146 RRPYIILKWA
-156 QTADGFIDNIRN
+156 QTADAFIDNLRS
-168 DCQTPPLKI
+168 DSKQPPLKI
-177 TDQHFSTLVHK
+177 TSEHFNRLVHK
-188 WRTEEDAILVGTRTA
+188 WRTEEDAILVGTRTVQ
-203 LLDNPQ
+203 LDNPQ

-227 EMKIPPSSKIFDNQA
+227 ELKLPISSRIFSTQA
-242 KTIVITENTS
+242 KTIIINASKESVENNLIYS
-252 PSLRHFDRLASTSS
+252 KVDFC
-266 AGGIDAIRS
+266 
-275 LSGVEGSNSRK
+275 E
-286 FGSTNILF
+286 NI
-294 CPANFNEPL
+294 
-303 VPQIL
+303 VPQML
-308 DILYRN
+308 DVLYRN

-320 VEGGAQTLNTFISLG
+320 VEGGTRTIKSFISLG

-343 TNSRLNIGNG
+343 TGNESIAGG
-353 VKAPEFRF
+353 VKAPYFPYSSVRRET
-361 ECAKDEAN
+361 N
-369 DGISLRYFYNNDFY
+369 GGISLDYYYNNDFY
-383 TRKFL
+383 TENITTDL